1 MHYSVTSDE
10 TFAAKVPHHIFN
22 INVIITHLAISQVSL
37 ELGHGN
43 PYYFILVPL
52 ISSMV
57 IAYIYFHGK
66 TVEKTKSWFVAA
78 NWQLAW
84 RRSRRLLMAYVAA
97 FAIILLFGL
106 MGKLFGGGLMMNDF
120 TDDGSSSSIVG
131 KIGLYF
137 GALIVF
143 VTVLI
148 NFLQTGISVYDAG
161 KGIIDPKIAKYLP
174 RDENA
179 NEELGEGDDEVSHDG
194 QKQMDKAPHSDD
206 KGAGEQV

>member
-1 MHYSVTSDE
+1 MHYSVTQEE
-10 TFAAKVPHHIFN
+10 THAAKNPHHIFN
-22 INVIITHLAISQVSL
+22 LNVIITHLAISQVSL

-57 IAYIYFHGK
+57 IAYLYFHGK
-66 TVEKTKSWFVAA
+66 TVAKTKSWFVAA

-84 RRSRRLLMAYVAA
+84 RRGRRLLIAYAA
-97 FAIILLFGL
+97 ALAVILLFGL
-106 MGKLFGGGLMMNDF
+106 VGNLSGGLMMNDF
-120 TDDGSSSSIVG
+120 SDDGSSSSIIG

-161 KGIIDPKIAKYLP
+161 KGIIDPNIEKYMP
-174 RDENA
+174 RDENS
-179 NEELGEGDDEVSHDG
+179 NEELGEGDDEVSHEG
-194 QKQMDKAPHSDD
+194 QKQMASNKN
-206 KGAGEQV
+206 GEQG